1 MWDAREYKTLPIL
14 IHKHELARRHEAP
27 MVHSVRTIFPDFRS
41 LREVFVPGTRL
52 KVTQVFVEHH
62 IQLGEQFDD
71 LLVGIVVIGKDVV
84 ASSMATWSP
93 EQRDTLPGKVV
104 ARLLYMRP
112 VF

>member
-1 MWDAREYKTLPIL
+1 M
-14 IHKHELARRHEAP
+14 IHSL
-27 MVHSVRTIFPDFRS
+27 RTVFPYLRS
-41 LREVFVPGTRL
+41 LWEVFMPGTRF
-52 KVTQVFVEHH
+52 KVAQVFVEHD